1 MLHGDISNQRSFVIG
16 FRCEDSLLRYKDDSL
31 TDKLMNSIQGKTK
44 RAEVDQKV
52 YSLMNYLYWNTEYTV
67 MLIIDEKNYTKE
79 AQEYLA
85 DFPFNQVATVIK
97 NVSEVTMML
106 NTGELTYFVTDDILD
121 RNSVNSKYAVSV
133 DEFNTI
139 LKRRVRRFEESKTI

>member
-1 MLHGDISNQRSFVIG
+1 MKHGDISNQQSFVIG
-16 FRCEDSLLRYKDDSL
+16 FRCENSLLHYKDGSL
-31 TDKLMNSIQGKTK
+31 TDKVMNSVKGKTK

-67 MLIIDEKNYTKE
+67 MLVIDEKNYTKE
-79 AQEYLA
+79 AQDFLS

-106 NTGELTYFVTDDILD
+106 NTGVLTYFVTDDILD
-121 RNSVNSKYAVSV
+121 RQRVNSRFAV
-133 DEFNTI
+133 DTDTFNTI
-139 LKRRVRRFEESKTI
+139 LKRRVKRFEES

>member
-16 FRCEDSLLRYKDDSL
+16 FRCENSLLHYKDESL
-31 TDKLMNSIQGKTK
+31 MDKVKNSFTGKTK
-44 RAEVDQKV
+44 RAEVDPKV

-67 MLIIDEKNYTKE
+67 MLVIDEKNYTKE
-79 AQEYLA
+79 AQDYLA

-106 NTGELTYFVTDDILD
+106 NTGELTYFVSDDILD
-121 RNSVNSKYAVSV
+121 RQSVNSRFAV
-133 DEFNTI
+133 DTDTFNTI
-139 LKRRVRRFEESKTI
+139 LKRRVKRFEESKTI

>member
-1 MLHGDISNQRSFVIG
+1 MLHGNISNQRSFVIG
-16 FRCEDSLLRYKDDSL
+16 FRCENSLLQYKDDTL
-31 TDKLMNSIQGKTK
+31 MDKVKNSVVGKTK

-79 AQEYLA
+79 AEEFLA

-97 NVSEVTMML
+97 NISEVTMML
-106 NTGELTYFVTDDILD
+106 NTGELTYYVSDDIID
-121 RNSVNSKYAVSV
+121 RQSVNSRFAV
-133 DEFNTI
+133 DTDTFNTI
-139 LKRRVRRFEESKTI
+139 LKRRVKRFEEN

>member
-16 FRCEDSLLRYKDDSL
+16 FRCENSLLKYRDDSL
-31 TDKLMNSIQGKTK
+31 ADKLMNSIQGKTK

-67 MLIIDEKNYTKE
+67 MLVIDEKNYTKE

-121 RNSVNSKYAVSV
+121 KHSVNSKYAVNV